1 MRLHIN
7 LGVFIL
13 NLIEKGYAKGS
24 PVYNAFEEFDIR
36 MYLSESVMRYTEQII
51 KDNDNLKGEIEAL
64 ENKALVFPK
73 MANALF
79 LTLYG
84 DFEFFINSLCKAYKE
99 SKGYKLKIDDLTG
112 DGIKRA
118 FHYLDRVV
126 EIENVKNNIYHEE
139 LKHWNVIR
147 NFLIHNSAIIND
159 KCKKSMEKL
168 EIGTALSLGNE
179 IIQMEFEDCERFI
192 NTINKI
198 KEYLLK

>member
-1 MRLHIN
+1 M
-7 LGVFIL
+7 
-13 NLIEKGYAKGS
+13 NLIEKGYGKGS

-36 MYLSESVMRYTEQII
+36 MYLSESVMRYTEQMI
-51 KDNDNLKGEIEAL
+51 KENENLRDDIEAL
-64 ENKALVFPK
+64 ENKSLVFPK

-99 SKGYKLKIDDLTG
+99 SNGHTLKVDELKG

-126 EIENVKNNIYHEE
+126 EIENVKNNTYHEE
-139 LKHWNVIR
+139 LQHWNVIR
-147 NFLIHNSAIIND
+147 NYLIHNSAIID
-159 KCKKSMEKL
+159 EKCTKSMEKL
-168 EIGTALSLGNE
+168 GIGTALSLGNE
-179 IIQMEFEDCERFI
+179 IIQMKFEDCERFI

-198 KEYLLK
+198 LEYLLK